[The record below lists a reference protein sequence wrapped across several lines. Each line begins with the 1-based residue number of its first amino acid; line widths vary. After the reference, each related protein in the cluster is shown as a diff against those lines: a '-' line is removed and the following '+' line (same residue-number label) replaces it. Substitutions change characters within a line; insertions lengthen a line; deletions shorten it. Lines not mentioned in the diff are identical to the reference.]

1 MEDLQKKGLTSEEAA
16 SRQKEG
22 RNVLS
27 QGKKNRV
34 AAVILSQFA
43 SPLILLLIAAAV
55 ISFVT
60 GELADAIIIA
70 VVVIANC
77 IIGTVQEISAQ
88 KSVDALKNLTVST
101 AVVIRDGT
109 EQEISSEE
117 LVPGDYVILEA
128 GRVVPADL
136 KLVGTSSLKVN
147 ESALTGE
154 SVAVEKDASQESDE
168 STPLAER
175 KDRAFMSTLVE
186 YGRGEGIVEKIGD
199 QTEIGKISGMLQA
212 IKKKETP
219 LQKNLNRISLVLGRD
234 GSKERDWP

>member
-27 QGKKNRV
+27 QGKKNSV

-128 GRVVPADL
+128 G
-136 KLVGTSSLKVN
+136 
-147 ESALTGE
+147 
-154 SVAVEKDASQESDE
+154 
-168 STPLAER
+168 
-175 KDRAFMSTLVE
+175 
-186 YGRGEGIVEKIGD
+186 
-199 QTEIGKISGMLQA
+199 QA
-212 IKKKETP
+212 P
-219 LQKNLNRISLVLGRD
+219 
-234 GSKERDWP
+234 

>member
-27 QGKKNRV
+27 QGKKNSV

-175 KDRAFMSTLVE
+175 KDRAFMSWNTGGARESSRRSGTRLRSVRSPVCCRPSKKRRRRFRRTSTG
-186 YGRGEGIVEKIGD
+186 YPWSLAWRG
-199 QTEIGKISGMLQA
+199 SYCA
-212 IKKKETP
+212 
-219 LQKNLNRISLVLGRD
+219 S
-234 GSKERDWP
+234 